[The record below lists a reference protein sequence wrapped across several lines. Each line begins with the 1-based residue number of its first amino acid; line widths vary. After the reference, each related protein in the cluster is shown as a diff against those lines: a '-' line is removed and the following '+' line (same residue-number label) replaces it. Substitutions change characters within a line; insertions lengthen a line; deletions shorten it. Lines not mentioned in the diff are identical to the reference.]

1 MTGAACQSIRD
12 DLVACLLRTD
22 CVLRSGKT
30 PQECLKSP
38 DLPIQCQHLI
48 TAFADCKKGMLDP
61 KRRFRGNH
69 LSHRE
74 AGNDGFG
81 AGQGVVDI
89 DPEDKKR

>member
-1 MTGAACQSIRD
+1 MSLESSYYVLLQMRLLIRNEE
-12 DLVACLLRTD
+12 R
-22 CVLRSGKT
+22 R
-30 PQECLKSP
+30 
-38 DLPIQCQHLI
+38 LI
-48 TAFADCKKGMLDP
+48 AQLDP